1 MGMLKH
7 IDENGEA
14 KPIDEISYCLILD
27 PEMLDFRMFEI
38 MFIDN
43 FKGPSVIVKV
53 DGQSVRLPADYR
65 IILYDADVAKLDS
78 VRLGEWRDCF
88 GAFSFNALADRM
100 CESVGIE
107 VVVDDVRNFAHP
119 RCAGYVAMRMGE
131 KTLYVGRGEMSE
143 IDLTDLL

>member
-1 MGMLKH
+1 MLEH

-27 PEMLDFRMFEI
+27 PEMLDFRLFEI

-43 FKGPSVIVKV
+43 FKGPSVIVKL
-53 DGQSVRLPADYR
+53 DGHSVRLPADYR

-78 VRLGEWRDCF
+78 VRLSEWRNCF
-88 GAFSFNALADRM
+88 GAFSFDALNDRM

-107 VVVDDVRNFAHP
+107 VVADDVRNFSHP
-119 RCAGYVAMRMGE
+119 RCAGYAAMRMGE
-131 KTLYVGRGEMSE
+131 KTLYVGRGEVPE
-143 IDLTDLL
+143 IDLTDLI

>member
-14 KPIDEISYCLILD
+14 KPIDQMTHCLILD
-27 PEMLDFRMFEI
+27 PKMLDFRLFEI

-43 FKGPSVIVKV
+43 FKAASVIVKL
-53 DGQSVRLPADYR
+53 DGHSVCLPADYR

-88 GAFSFNALADRM
+88 GAFSFDALNDRM

-107 VVVDDVRNFAHP
+107 VVTDDVWNFAHP
-119 RCAGYVAMRMGE
+119 RCQGYVAMRMGE

-143 IDLTDLL
+143 IDLTDLI

>member
-1 MGMLKH
+1 MLEH

-27 PEMLDFRMFEI
+27 PEMLDFRLFEI

-43 FKGPSVIVKV
+43 FKGPSVIVKA

-65 IILYDADVAKLDS
+65 IILYDAEVAKLDS
-78 VRLGEWRDCF
+78 VRLSEWRDCF

-107 VVVDDVRNFAHP
+107 VVADDVWNFAHP
-119 RCAGYVAMRMGE
+119 RCAGYVAMRMG
-131 KTLYVGRGEMSE
+131 KFTVYVGRGEMPE
-143 IDLTDLL
+143 IDLTDLI